1 MSHREG
7 KPVLPYHFNLLW
19 VGHATSQLGDYV
31 ALFAVLFFVKD
42 QITDEPFWLGL
53 VFAAETL
60 PGVIFGLSS
69 GLVIDRLSRRSLMI
83 STDLVRSVAFIALA
97 LLSGAM
103 VLRDRPLPVVAIA
116 VVFGAMASVFRS
128 ALTAYLPSIVSREQ
142 LASANA
148 RLSVTGQTFFIL
160 GPLLAGTLIA
170 TVGYPVAFGL
180 NAATF
185 LVSAATTL
193 FLPKDDPRGR
203 TSDRG
208 WKAEMAAGFDV
219 LWTDTR
225 LRLTTM
231 GAFVSN
237 FVSAFFESSL
247 VLLSVVL
254 FGLSN
259 SIETSQL
266 YSALGVGGVLGALSA
281 VWAVQHL
288 GLGRVFTAG
297 LLIWGGG
304 FALMTYVD
312 SISGALF
319 LFALTGFGLP
329 WVAVATATIRQKV
342 TPDAY
347 LGRVDAAAKAMV
359 GLALPV
365 GAIALTYLASRID
378 SVRPGTGVLTV
389 ARYAPLLLVGTAI
402 LLLLTTLRTVGTDP
416 VPLPIVTERARAK
429 DL

>member
-1 MSHREG
+1 MSHRESKAG
-7 KPVLPYHFNLLW
+7 LPYHFNLLW
-19 VGHATSQLGDYV
+19 VGQATSQLGDYV

-69 GLVIDRLSRRSLMI
+69 GLLIDRLSRRFLMI
-83 STDLVRSVAFIALA
+83 GTDLIRSAAFIALA

-128 ALTAYLPSIVSREQ
+128 SLTAYLPGIVSRDQ

-185 LVSAATTL
+185 LVSAGTSML
-193 FLPKDDPRGR
+193 LPKDNPRGR
-203 TSDRG
+203 TNDNG
-208 WKAEMAAGFDV
+208 WRSEMAAGFDV

-225 LRLTTM
+225 LRLTTL

-254 FGLSN
+254 FGVNTSV
-259 SIETSQL
+259 ETSQL

-281 VWAVQHL
+281 VWAVQHM
-288 GLGRVFTAG
+288 GLGRVFSTG

-304 FALMTYVD
+304 FALMTYVH
-312 SISGALF
+312 SIGGALF
-319 LFALTGFGLP
+319 LFTLTGFGLP

-359 GLALPV
+359 GFALPF

-378 SVRPGTGVLTV
+378 SVSPGTGILTV
-389 ARYAPLLLVGTAI
+389 ARYAPLLLVATAA
-402 LLLLTTLRTVGTDP
+402 LLLLTSLRTVGTDP
-416 VPLPIVTERARAK
+416 VPLPIVTERARSK
-429 DL
+429 RP